1 MLSLLWQVR
10 AGLFCAS
17 FLTLQIDSRQRY
29 FAGSGLIERILFKG
43 LCGGGELKKQDVTK
57 RFRKVLSIDG
67 GGIRG
72 IIPAMVI
79 AHLERKAKKPASEIF
94 DLMVGTST
102 GGVLALGLSL
112 YGEEGTPLFNAR
124 KMVKLYETHGP
135 TIFEQSLWRKLRT
148 VGGIFEE
155 AYSHKALEAV
165 LEKYFS
171 GRTLGDC
178 GAPTMVTSYD
188 IQNRRTVF
196 LKSWHEE
203 HAALLC
209 SEAARA
215 TSAAPTYFEPAMLE
229 WSEESGTLIDGG
241 VFMNS
246 PSVSAYAEAQKLFPG
261 EPIAMLSLG
270 TGELTRPIPYEEART
285 WGSALWVMSLLDCMF
300 DGVSKAA
307 DYQMR
312 LFLGGHYLRLQT
324 PLHYAS
330 DDMDDA
336 SKGNIRNLKQTA
348 RELIAREAAAIHQ
361 FLSLGKEGH

>member
-1 MLSLLWQVR
+1 MTQTPVKKSVR
-10 AGLFCAS
+10 
-17 FLTLQIDSRQRY
+17 R
-29 FAGSGLIERILFKG
+29 
-43 LCGGGELKKQDVTK
+43 
-57 RFRKVLSIDG
+57 VLSIDG

-72 IIPAMVI
+72 IIPALVL
-79 AHLERKAKKPASEIF
+79 AHLEKQTGQPASELF

-102 GGVLALGLSL
+102 GGILALALCL
-112 YGEEGTPLFNAR
+112 QGEERQPLLGAKR
-124 KMVKLYETHGP
+124 MVALYERHGAE
-135 TIFEQSLWRKLRT
+135 IFEQSLWRKLRT

-165 LEKYFS
+165 LETYF
-171 GRTLGDC
+171 GDRTMAEC
-178 GAPTMVTSYD
+178 GVPAMVTSYD

-196 LKSWHEE
+196 MKSWHPD

-215 TSAAPTYFEPAMLE
+215 TSAAPTYFEPANLQWADE
-229 WSEESGTLIDGG
+229 NRTLIDGG
-241 VFMNS
+241 VYMNS
-246 PSVSAYAEAQKLFPG
+246 PAVSAYAEARKLFPD

-307 DYQMR
+307 DHQMR
-312 LFLGGHYLRLQT
+312 LFLGDQYLRLQT
-324 PLHYAS
+324 PLNYAS

-348 RELIAREAAAIHQ
+348 RELIRHQ
-361 FLSLGKEGH
+361 QSALIQFFEQ

>member
-1 MLSLLWQVR
+1 MTQQET
-10 AGLFCAS
+10 G
-17 FLTLQIDSRQRY
+17 QR
-29 FAGSGLIERILFKG
+29 IR
-43 LCGGGELKKQDVTK
+43 
-57 RFRKVLSIDG
+57 RVLSIDG

-72 IIPAMVI
+72 IIPALVI

-102 GGVLALGLSL
+102 GGMLALGLSL
-112 YGEEGTPLFNAR
+112 RGEEGSPLFNAR
-124 KMVKLYETHGP
+124 KMVKLYEAHGP
-135 TIFEQSLWRKLRT
+135 DIFEQSLWRKLRT

-155 AYSHKALEAV
+155 AYSHKALEGV
-165 LEKYFS
+165 LAKYFAE
-171 GRTLGDC
+171 RTLADC
-178 GAPTMVTSYD
+178 GVPTMVTSYD

-196 LKSWHEE
+196 LKSWYED
-203 HAALLC
+203 HAQLSC

-215 TSAAPTYFEPAMLE
+215 TSAAPTYFEPATLE
-229 WSEESGTLIDGG
+229 WADESGTLIDGG

-246 PSVSAYAEAQKLFPG
+246 PSVSAYAEARKLFPG
-261 EPIAMLSLG
+261 EPIALLSLG

-300 DGVSKAA
+300 DGASKAA

-312 LFLGGHYLRLQT
+312 LFLGEHYLRLQT

-348 RELIAREAAAIHQ
+348 RELIAREAGALHQ
-361 FLSLGKEGH
+361 FLALGRSSEVEGQAR

>member
-1 MLSLLWQVR
+1 M
-10 AGLFCAS
+10 
-17 FLTLQIDSRQRY
+17 T
-29 FAGSGLIERILFKG
+29 ETTK
-43 LCGGGELKKQDVTK
+43 TK
-57 RFRKVLSIDG
+57 RIRRVLSIDG

-72 IIPAMVI
+72 IIPALII
-79 AHLERKAKKPASEIF
+79 AHLERKLKKPAGEMF

-102 GGVLALGLSL
+102 GGILALGLSL
-112 YGEEGTPLFNAR
+112 RGEEGPPLFTAR
-124 KMVKLYETHGP
+124 KMVKLYEAHGP
-135 TIFEQSLWRKLRT
+135 DIFEQSLWRKLRT

-165 LEKYFS
+165 LENYFS
-171 GRTLGDC
+171 SHTLADC
-178 GAPTMVTSYD
+178 SVPTMVTGYD

-196 LKSWHEE
+196 LKSWNRE
-203 HAALLC
+203 HSELLC
-209 SEAARA
+209 RQAARA
-215 TSAAPTYFEPAMLE
+215 TSAAPTYFEPAALD
-229 WSEESGTLIDGG
+229 WAQESGTLIDGG
-241 VFMNS
+241 VFLNS
-246 PSVSAYAEAQKLFPG
+246 PSVSAYAEARKLFPD

-300 DGVSKAA
+300 DGASKAA

-312 LFLGGHYLRLQT
+312 LFLGKHYLRLQT

-348 RELIAREAAAIHQ
+348 RELMEREAGAVEQ
-361 FLSLGKEGH
+361 FLLSEFTDQDQTVS